1 MVHSW
6 GSASHAGQKVT
17 SLTTTPERVRAS
29 LERVRASGEPIAV
42 EQLACE
48 ILALRAPVARSV
60 ARRVVAT
67 ALGLPEASLPDE
79 IAARHVRPA
88 EEVAVTDRPLAD
100 ADFVVVDLETT
111 GLSPETARILEIAA
125 VRVRALEPAGKFESL
140 VRPPGPLSH
149 AIADLTG
156 IDDAMVAD
164 APDAHFVLRGFL
176 SWFERTGPAPFVA
189 HNARFDAGFVKRAL
203 EDVGLPPLAA
213 PVLCTQKLARRAFP
227 EVGRYN
233 LDHLCAHFGIG
244 NRARH
249 RALGDARAT
258 ATLLIELLDRIRTR
272 DGVET
277 VGELLDYQDRPI
289 RRKRTRRRPTGS
301 SLR

>member
-1 MVHSW
+1 
-6 GSASHAGQKVT
+6 
-17 SLTTTPERVRAS
+17 
-29 LERVRASGEPIAV
+29 
-42 EQLACE
+42 
-48 ILALRAPVARSV
+48 
-60 ARRVVAT
+60 VVAT
-67 ALGLPEASLPDE
+67 ALGLAEEAVPDE

-88 EEVAVTDRPLAD
+88 EEIAVCDRPLAT

-111 GLSPETARILEIAA
+111 GLSPDAAVILEIGA
-125 VRVRALEPAGKFESL
+125 VRVHGLEAGGRFETL
-140 VRPPGPLSH
+140 IRPPAPLSR

-164 APDAHFVLRGFL
+164 APEAGFALRGFR
-176 SWFERTGPAPFVA
+176 SWFERGGPAPFVA
-189 HNARFDAGFVKRAL
+189 HNARFDAGFVKRSPASSR
-203 EDVGLPPLAA
+203 LPPLRA

-258 ATLLIELLDRIRTR
+258 ATLLIELLERVRSRDR
-272 DGVET
+272 VET

-289 RRKRTRRRPTGS
+289 RRARSRKPSVKRS
-301 SLR
+301 

>member
-1 MVHSW
+1 ML
-6 GSASHAGQKVT
+6 T
-17 SLTTTPERVRAS
+17 RTPDRLRRSLDRLRSNGA
-29 LERVRASGEPIAV
+29 PIAV
-42 EQLACE
+42 ERLACE
-48 ILALRAPVARSV
+48 ILALQAPIERSL

-88 EEVAVTDRPLAD
+88 EEIAVSDRPLRQ

-111 GLSPETARILEIAA
+111 GLSPATASILEIGA
-125 VRVRALEPAGKFESL
+125 VRVAALEPAGKFETL
-140 VRPPGPLSH
+140 IRPPAPLSR

-156 IDDAMVAD
+156 IDDAMVAG
-164 APDAHFVLRGFL
+164 APDARFALRGFR

-189 HNARFDAGFVKRAL
+189 HNARFDAGFVKRTL
-203 EDVGLPPLAA
+203 EEVGLPPLAA
-213 PVLCTQKLARRAFP
+213 PVLCTQKLARRAYP
-227 EVGRYN
+227 DLGRYN

-258 ATLLIELLDRIRTR
+258 ARLLIELLERVLLH

-289 RRKRTRRRPTGS
+289 RRARRRKGRPGPGRRS
-301 SLR
+301 

>member
-1 MVHSW
+1 MPDRLRR
-6 GSASHAGQKVT
+6 
-17 SLTTTPERVRAS
+17 SLDRVRS
-29 LERVRASGEPIAV
+29 SGAPVAV
-42 EQLACE
+42 ERLACE
-48 ILALRAPVARSV
+48 ILALKAPIERSLARSI
-60 ARRVVAT
+60 VAT
-67 ALGLPEASLPDE
+67 ALGLPEDSLPDE

-88 EEVAVTDRPLAD
+88 EEIAVSDRPLAT

-111 GLSPETARILEIAA
+111 GLSPDSARILEIGAL
-125 VRVRALEPAGKFESL
+125 RVAALEPAGKFETL
-140 VRPPGPLSH
+140 IRPPAPLSR

-156 IDDAMVAD
+156 IDDTMVAD
-164 APDAHFVLRGFL
+164 APDTHFALKGFR

-203 EDVGLPPLAA
+203 EDVGLPPLEA

-227 EVGRYN
+227 QLGRYN

-258 ATLLIELLDRIRTR
+258 ASLLIEVLERVQAH

-289 RRKRTRRRPTGS
+289 RRSRRRKAGVGATRRS
-301 SLR
+301 

>member
-1 MVHSW
+1 M
-6 GSASHAGQKVT
+6 T
-17 SLTTTPERVRAS
+17 SLTRTPDRLRRS
-29 LERVRASGEPIAV
+29 LDRLRSGGAPIAV

-48 ILALRAPVARSV
+48 ILALRAPIERGL

-67 ALGLPEASLPDE
+67 ALGLPEAALPDE

-88 EEVAVTDRPLAD
+88 EEIAVSDRPLAQ

-111 GLSPETARILEIAA
+111 GLSPETASIVEIGA
-125 VRVRALEPAGKFESL
+125 VRVAALEPAGKFETL
-140 VRPPGPLSH
+140 IRAPAPLSR

-156 IDDAMVAD
+156 IDDTMLAD
-164 APDAHFVLRGFL
+164 APDARFALRGFRN
-176 SWFERTGPAPFVA
+176 WFERTGPAPFVA
-189 HNARFDAGFVKRAL
+189 HNARFDAGFVKRTL
-203 EDVGLPPLAA
+203 EDVGLPPLTA
-213 PVLCTQKLARRAFP
+213 PVLCTQKLTRRAFP
-227 EVGRYN
+227 ELGRYN
-233 LDHLCAHFGIG
+233 LDHLCAQFGIA

-258 ATLLIELLDRIRTR
+258 ASLLIEVLERVRLH

-289 RRKRTRRRPTGS
+289 RRARGRKGHKGAGRRS
-301 SLR
+301 

>member
-1 MVHSW
+1 LR
-6 GSASHAGQKVT
+6 Q
-17 SLTTTPERVRAS
+17 SLDRVR
-29 LERVRASGEPIAV
+29 SGGAPIAV

-48 ILALRAPVARSV
+48 ILALQGPVERGL

-67 ALGLPEASLPDE
+67 ALGLPEDALPDE
-79 IAARHVRPA
+79 LAARHVRPA
-88 EEVAVTDRPLAD
+88 EEIAVGDRTLAE

-111 GLSPETARILEIAA
+111 GLSPDSASILEIGAM
-125 VRVRALEPAGKFESL
+125 RVRALATEGTFTSL
-140 VRPPGPLSH
+140 IRPPAPITR

-156 IDDAMVAD
+156 IDDRMVAD
-164 APDAHFVLRGFL
+164 APDARFVLRGFC
-176 SWFERTGPAPFVA
+176 SWFERVGPAPFVA
-189 HNARFDAGFVKRAL
+189 HNARFDAGFVKRSL
-203 EDVGLPPLAA
+203 EAVGLPPLAA

-233 LDHLCAHFGIG
+233 LDHLSAHFGIG

-258 ATLLIELLDRIRTR
+258 AQLLIEVLERIRER

-289 RRKRTRRRPTGS
+289 RRARGRKRRKTGEPG
-301 SLR
+301 R

>member
-1 MVHSW
+1 
-6 GSASHAGQKVT
+6 VT
-17 SLTTTPERVRAS
+17 LLTRTPERLRRS
-29 LERVRASGEPIAV
+29 LDRVRSGGAPIAV
-42 EQLACE
+42 EQLARE
-48 ILALRAPVARSV
+48 ILALQGPVDPSV

-67 ALGLPEASLPDE
+67 ALGLAEEALPDE

-88 EEVAVTDRPLAD
+88 EEVAVCDRALAA

-111 GLSPETARILEIAA
+111 GLSPETATILEIGA
-125 VRVRALEPAGKFESL
+125 VRVHALETGGRFETL
-140 VRPPGPLSH
+140 IRPPAPLSR

-156 IDDAMVAD
+156 IDDAMVRD
-164 APDAHFVLRGFL
+164 APEARFALRGFR
-176 SWFERTGPAPFVA
+176 SWFEREGPAPFVA
-189 HNARFDAGFVKRAL
+189 HNARFDAGFVKRTL
-203 EDVGLPPLAA
+203 EDVGLPPLTA

-258 ATLLIELLDRIRTR
+258 ATLLIEVLERVRSR

-289 RRKRTRRRPTGS
+289 RRARSRKKRASRRG
-301 SLR
+301 

>member
-1 MVHSW
+1 M
-6 GSASHAGQKVT
+6 T
-17 SLTTTPERVRAS
+17 SLTRTPDRLRRSLDRVRS
-29 LERVRASGEPIAV
+29 SGAPIAV

-48 ILALRAPVARSV
+48 ILALRGPVERHL

-88 EEVAVTDRPLAD
+88 EEIAVSDRPLAQ

-111 GLSPETARILEIAA
+111 GLSPETATILEIGA
-125 VRVRALEPAGKFESL
+125 VRVAALEPAGKFETL
-140 VRPPGPLSH
+140 IRPPAPLSR

-164 APDAHFVLRGFL
+164 APDARFALRGFRN
-176 SWFERTGPAPFVA
+176 WFERTGPAPFVA
-189 HNARFDAGFVKRAL
+189 HNARFDAGFVQRTL
-203 EDVGLPPLAA
+203 EEVGLPPLAA

-227 EVGRYN
+227 DLGRYN

-258 ATLLIELLDRIRTR
+258 ASLLIEVLERVRLH

-289 RRKRTRRRPTGS
+289 RRARRRKGRAGS
-301 SLR
+301 GRRS